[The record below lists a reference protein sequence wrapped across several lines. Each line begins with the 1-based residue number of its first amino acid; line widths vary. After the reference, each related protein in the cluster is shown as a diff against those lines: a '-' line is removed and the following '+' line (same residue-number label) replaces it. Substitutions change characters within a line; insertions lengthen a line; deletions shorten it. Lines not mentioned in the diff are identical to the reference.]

1 MASGTTII
9 SSKIIPGTTFD
20 HFMLCYRCGTGPHS
34 TLGSSLGHN
43 RLMNTER
50 IQRYGTHGSLGAI
63 NMIVVIESLREDD
76 WKTGRL
82 IREDLEVVALPYAQ
96 NLEVH
101 YKTARDAAEF
111 EFLLQELEAY
121 VRVSG
126 RAPCLHIQCHGDAD
140 GLQLTDGSRMLWDR
154 LKPLLV
160 NINLASRMNLF
171 LVLACCY
178 GGYFAAEC
186 RYHEPVPFAY
196 ILGPGKAIAADPL
209 FALNTAFYGELL
221 KTRNVTQAL
230 TVAGGVRP
238 DIAYFSMS
246 AVGIFRV
253 ALTGRIE
260 REESAEARARIKA
273 IEEPVFDNYRRRFF
287 ALDQFPENADRF
299 AITYRDVFDEV
310 HNRKRG

>member
-1 MASGTTII
+1 MT
-9 SSKIIPGTTFD
+9 
-20 HFMLCYRCGTGPHS
+20 
-34 TLGSSLGHN
+34 
-43 RLMNTER
+43 TER
-50 IQRYGTHGSLGAI
+50 IQQYGAYGSLGAI
-63 NMIVVIESLREDD
+63 NVIAVIESLREGD

-82 IREDLEVVALPYAQ
+82 IREDLEIVALPYGN
-96 NLEVH
+96 NLQVH

-121 VRVSG
+121 VRFSG

-140 GLQLTDGSRMLWDR
+140 GLELTDGSRIPWSR

-209 FALNTAFYGELL
+209 LALNTTFYTELFR
-221 KTRNVTQAL
+221 TGDVTQAL
-230 TVAGGVRP
+230 TIAGKVRP

-253 ALTGRIE
+253 ALTGRIKRSGQE
-260 REESAEARARIKA
+260 AERARSRA
-273 IEEPVFDNYRRRFF
+273 IDEPFFEKCRRQFF
-287 ALDQFPENADRF
+287 ALDQYPENADRF
-299 AITYRDVFDEV
+299 AITYADVYDEV
-310 HNRKRG
+310 HHPGSAP